1 MNFSLNSGY
10 PIAYFKDDDGK
21 TQIIHSTDDIKN
33 DNKDKDLSL
42 EEITDIVEDFIR
54 NSKGRISMKLIND
67 LQESLKNKTEPKNKK
82 LRELYKEL
90 LSKKRT
96 KNINVPKGGV
106 IPIFNPEEERKVY
119 HIAGMSGSGKSTFV
133 SEVIDNYH
141 KLFPK
146 NKVWFFSNKPSD
158 PAIDKH
164 KFVVRVELNEELV
177 DDPIDLEELRDSLV
191 VYDDVEY
198 VKDKGVSSELDR
210 IRDLILQQGRSY
222 HISFA
227 YITHLL
233 NNYKESRIIL
243 NECHCSV
250 LFPRM
255 TTTYSLKYLLEK
267 YYGMKKEDIEK
278 LKHLNS
284 RWICVQK
291 IPPCVIYDK
300 GAYMLE

>member
-1 MNFSLNSGY
+1 MNFSLNSGN
-10 PIAYFKDDDGK
+10 PLAFFKDDNGK
-21 TQIIHSTDDIKN
+21 TQIIHSN
-33 DNKDKDLSL
+33 DKDSDNNKSNDLTL
-42 EEITDIVEDFIR
+42 EEITDMVEEFIR
-54 NSKGRISMKLIND
+54 NSKGRISMKLID
-67 LQESLKNKTEPKNKK
+67 ELQKSLKNKIEPKNIK
-82 LRELYKEL
+82 LKSLYDEL
-90 LSKKRT
+90 LNKKRIKQIT
-96 KNINVPKGGV
+96 VPQGGV
-106 IPIFNPEEERKVY
+106 IPIFNPQEERKVF

-133 SEVIDNYH
+133 SNIIENYN
-141 KLFPK
+141 KIFPK
-146 NKVWFFSNKPSD
+146 NKIWIFSNKPSD

-164 KFVVRVELNEELV
+164 KFIIRIDLNDELLSDPINLDELNN
-177 DDPIDLEELRDSLV
+177 SLV
-191 VYDDVEY
+191 VFDDVEY
-198 VKDKGVSSELDR
+198 VKNKQISNELDR

-267 YYGMKKEDIEK
+267 YYGMKKDDIVK
-278 LKHLNS
+278 LRQLNS
-284 RWICVQK
+284 RWVCVQK

>member
-1 MNFSLNSGY
+1 MNFSLSSGN
-10 PIAYFKDDDGK
+10 PLAYYKDDSGK
-21 TQIIHSTDDIKN
+21 TQIIYSTDDSKASE
-33 DNKDKDLSL
+33 KEKELSL
-42 EEITDIVEDFIR
+42 EEITDMVEDFIR

-67 LQESLKNKTEPKNKK
+67 LQESLKNKIEPKNKNLK
-82 LRELYKEL
+82 ELYNEL
-90 LSKKRT
+90 LKKKRT
-96 KNINVPKGGV
+96 KYINVPKGGV
-106 IPIFNPEEERKVY
+106 IPMFNPEEERKVF

-133 SEVIDNYH
+133 SDIIENYH
-141 KLFPK
+141 KIFPK

-164 KFVVRVELNEELV
+164 KFVVRVELNDELV
-177 DDPIDLEELRDSLV
+177 SDPIDLEELRNSLV

-198 VKDKGVSSELDR
+198 VKDKDVSNELDR

-267 YYGMKKEDIEK
+267 YYGMKKEDIQK
-278 LKHLNS
+278 LKSLNS
-284 RWICVQK
+284 RWVCVQK